1 VTAPQIPP
9 PTADGLPRAW
19 PWPAGAGLVALVDAR
34 AAVSWADALL
44 ARCGEG
50 PLARC
55 GEGLVVWA
63 ATGAAPVRQAMATAG
78 LPGVRAVV
86 LAPAAGARPVAVAL
100 GFAAH
105 LAVVRA
111 GAGDGGG
118 CVTSPTRPATPP
130 GVVRIPHLLSVRRA
144 GAVTDVVVW
153 ELMTAGRATGWLGG
167 PLPEQRFFERHL
179 AGLLRLRAAA
189 RTGRLPLTAAGT
201 RLARLLGGRPLSIR
215 LVYQRPRLFRALL
228 TGHDLFLSQP
238 VGTAPAGPS
247 SDHPWPG

>member
-1 VTAPQIPP
+1 V
-9 PTADGLPRAW
+9 W
-19 PWPAGAGLVALVDAR
+19 PWFAGAGLVALVDAR
-34 AAVSWADALL
+34 AAVNWADALL

-55 GEGLVVWA
+55 GDGLVVWA

-105 LAVVRA
+105 LAAVRA
-111 GAGDGGG
+111 SPGDGGG

-130 GVVRIPHLLSVRRA
+130 GVVRIPHLLSVRRG
-144 GAVTDVVVW
+144 GAVKELVVW
-153 ELMTAGRATGWLGG
+153 ELMTGQRAVGWLGG
-167 PLPEQRFFERHL
+167 PLPEQRFLERHL
-179 AGLLRLRAAA
+179 EGLLRLRAAA
-189 RTGRLPLTAAGT
+189 RAGRLPLTAAGT
-201 RLARLLGGRPLSIR
+201 RLARLLHGRELSIR
-215 LVYQRPRLFRALL
+215 LVYQRPGLFRALL

-238 VGTAPAGPS
+238 AGTVPAGPS
-247 SDHPWPG
+247 LDRPWSG